1 MRSPTPAFTMMPLVP
16 ETSTPPSP
24 APSPQS
30 SVMALVIVTAPNPP
44 GSRQSIS
51 PPVAVLEIAPAKVL
65 HGAVRLQGLASSPT
79 PEIQVR
85 VAWAW
90 AGADAS
96 MGVKKPRNIASV
108 AIRRIGLPPLLC
120 ADFFQPVLSR
130 DRQLDCTSVPGG
142 SGFNRLVR
150 NVQPCPKTI

>member
-51 PPVAVLEIAPAKVL
+51 PPGAVLEIAPAHVL
-65 HGAVRLQGLASSPT
+65 HGAVRLHGLTSSPT
-79 PEIQVR
+79 PDTQVR
-85 VAWAW
+85 LACAYISE
-90 AGADAS
+90 DPTMRNAS
-96 MGVKKPRNIASV
+96 NFTILVF
-108 AIRRIGLPPLLC
+108 RIFANSPFPNFLDLC
-120 ADFFQPVLSR
+120 ADTIARWKKRSRHQGNEGAQPTKR
-130 DRQLDCTSVPGG
+130 
-142 SGFNRLVR
+142 RLEV
-150 NVQPCPKTI
+150 